1 MKIELKLITPQ
12 IALQYLEKN
21 NNIRTP
27 DLHRVT
33 RLANSIKRGEWV
45 TTHQGIA
52 FNKLGQL
59 VDGQHRLLAIVE
71 ANRSVEMWVA
81 TGVEE
86 DAIAEM
92 DRNTPRNNATLL
104 GVTKR
109 SSEIVTHISRLLYG
123 TVPTRCNL
131 QAVYHITESSIA
143 LLYEK
148 TTTARRGLTAAPVK
162 AAFITA
168 YLMKPSFNTL
178 ELYRKLVLLNV
189 CNIEALTETPPSIR
203 ALYQRLTG
211 GTNEENKRVINTYQS
226 FAYTLNAINN
236 PLLKRIH
243 NVDVEQTHKDVRQF
257 YRNTFGL

>member
-52 FNKLGQL
+52 FNILGQL

-81 TGVEE
+81 TGIEIE
-86 DAIAEM
+86 AIAEM

-104 GVTKR
+104 GITQR
-109 SSEIVTHISRLLYG
+109 FSEIVTHISRLLYG
-123 TVPTRCNL
+123 QVPTRCNL
-131 QAVYHITESSIA
+131 QAVYQVIEPSIVR
-143 LLYEK
+143 LYEK
-148 TTTARRGLTAAPVK
+148 TTSMRKGLTTSPVK
-162 AAFITA
+162 AAFVTA
-168 YLMKPSFNTL
+168 YLMKPDEYTL
-178 ELYRKLVLLNV
+178 DLYRKLVLLNV
-189 CNIEALTETPPSIR
+189 CNIEELTQTPASIR
-203 ALYQRLTG
+203 ALYQRLSG
-211 GTNEENKRVINTYQS
+211 SINEENKRVINTYQS
-226 FAYTLNAINN
+226 FAYTLNAVNN

-257 YRNTFGL
+257 YRSTFGL